1 MGGATGLSTSD
12 PNVVAIIV
20 DSGPEGSSYING
32 PFVTVTLCD
41 PGTSNCQDIDHV
53 LIDTGSIGLRVLA
66 SKVKQKLPAATNANG
81 KQLAECLPFMSGTA
95 WGEVRM
101 ADIKIG
107 GETAPKMRVHL
118 IGDETYP
125 LPRNCSGTPI
135 NDSESLSSNGILG
148 IGLNVQDCGA
158 ACNRRTGNPG
168 VYYECSSNA
177 VGGCAVAQVAEGNQL
192 VNPITAFAEDNN
204 GSFLQFPSIP
214 AGGVVSQTGY
224 MVFGIGT
231 RPNNQLGNAKVIP
244 VDQYGELPTT
254 YNGKQ
259 YTSFIDSGSNGIFFL
274 SSSASKIPSCTSGMF
289 TGFYCPQNTMDL
301 TASLAGK
308 SGSVSVNFTIGNASK
323 LSTRNTAFA
332 ELGGPMFD
340 ATSDPT
346 MPAFDWGFSFHF
358 GRTIFCAI
366 EGKSTPAG
374 NGPYFAF

>member
-1 MGGATGLSTSD
+1 MGGSTVLSTSD

-20 DSGPEGSSYING
+20 DSGPTGSSYVNG

-66 SKVKQKLPAATNANG
+66 SKVKQKLPVATNTNG
-81 KQLAECLPFMSGTA
+81 KQLAECLPFLSGTA

-158 ACNRRTGNPG
+158 ACNRKTGNPG
-168 VYYECSSNA
+168 VYYECSSTNA
-177 VGGCAVAQVAEGNQL
+177 GGCAVAAVAEGNQL
-192 VNPITAFAEDNN
+192 VNPITAFSEDNN

-214 AGGVVSQTGY
+214 AGGVSSQAGY
-224 MVFGIGT
+224 LVFGIGT

-244 VDQYGELPTT
+244 VDDYGELQTT

-274 SSSASKIPSCTSGMF
+274 SSSASKIPSCNSGMF

-308 SGSVSVNFTIGNASK
+308 SGSVSFSFTVANASK
-323 LSTRNTAFA
+323 FSSKNTAFA

-340 ATSDPT
+340 ATSDPS